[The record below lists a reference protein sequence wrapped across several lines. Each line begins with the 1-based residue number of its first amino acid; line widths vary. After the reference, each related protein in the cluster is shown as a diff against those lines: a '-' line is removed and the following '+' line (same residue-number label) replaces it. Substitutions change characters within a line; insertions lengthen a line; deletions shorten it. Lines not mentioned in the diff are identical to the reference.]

1 MSEPDFEKIR
11 TENDTKMLADLPA
24 IRRGERL
31 DALISFAK
39 AYLGMFAITD
49 DCHDPASRV
58 HMLANDEL
66 ARAVLEGI
74 AAALHADYPS
84 PEQIGESIMK
94 EQPYASGYVVLA
106 GLEQLVKR
114 DPQAFTDIPDRLLKA
129 GLCFHYANPCAQPP
143 RWLNQLLDERIDL
156 VSEALLEMWLGMI
169 NLGTDYLPGYNQLY
183 VDKAYRPLVA
193 VTVLPLLQAWQDCRD
208 KTMRELLHLALRF
221 ADRRQL
227 LDLAEQQLQAEES
240 MSVKRR
246 VYWRATAFMLA
257 NDRHAQE
264 LSDYVGRSKERA
276 LRLLDFVYAAMQ
288 PGEGAQVELEPM
300 ALARLIRMIAPKFTP
315 RQDAHGTLDEI
326 ERKVVWLFN
335 TFEKQQGRATQDAM
349 HWLQGVRVMR
359 GTLRYFNALPAGMQ
373 AMSDSRT
380 R

>member
-11 TENDTKMLADLPA
+11 TENDTKLLAELPA
-24 IRRGERL
+24 IRSGERL

-49 DCHDPASRV
+49 DCDDPTSRV

-66 ARAVLEGI
+66 ARAVLEGMV
-74 AAALHADYPS
+74 AALQEDYPS
-84 PEQIGESIMK
+84 PAQIGESIIK

-106 GLEQLVKR
+106 GLEQLATR
-114 DPQAFTDIPDRLLKA
+114 DPRAFTDIPDRLLKA

-143 RWLNQLLDERIDL
+143 RWLNHLLAERIDL
-156 VSEALLEMWLGMI
+156 VGEALLEMWQGMI
-169 NLGTDYLPGYNQLY
+169 QLGTDYLPGYNQLY
-183 VDKAYRPLVA
+183 VEKAYRPLVA
-193 VTVLPLLQAWQDCRD
+193 VTVLPLLQAWQGCRD
-208 KTMRELLHLALRF
+208 KTMRELLQLALRF
-221 ADRRQL
+221 ADRQQL
-227 LDLAEQQLQAEES
+227 LVLTEQQLQAEEV
-240 MSVKRR
+240 MSVNRR

-257 NDRHAQE
+257 NERHAHL

-276 LRLLDFVYAAMQ
+276 LRLLDFVYSAMQ
-288 PGEGAQVELEPM
+288 PGEGAHVELEPM
-300 ALARLIRMIAPKFTP
+300 ALARVIRMVAPKFTP

-335 TFEKQQGRATQDAM
+335 TFEKQQGSATEDAM

-359 GTLRYFNALPAGMQ
+359 GTLRYFNALPTGM
-373 AMSDSRT
+373 
-380 R
+380 